1 MMRLTAANLRAL
13 DPPSPPTPERSPA
26 SEMQGFKNLIYATL
40 KTLAYLG
47 PQGDAYIKEAD
58 VVIDGDQ
65 VVYRGDQ
72 MPELE
77 SPAFWKRRLDQL
89 DPKYHALERALRGP
103 SKPVVI
109 NAAQHLEEDGIDPY
123 TPHYQT
129 KIKAWASS
137 LLANPA
143 THPTITSL
151 HSSLSHR
158 SPSPLTSS
166 ENRKRQRGL
175 DDGTD
180 APLRKRLRSSVDKPD
195 RQVLPRASG
204 HETTPNAV
212 TSREPSAPTR
222 DGNAHGTGP
231 GQKQLGSRGV
241 GKDDGESPL
250 QLLLSHTP
258 LQSRHSRARKGAQKN
273 GTRTNAILG
282 RRLPSPLA
290 KPPTVVHSR
299 ADAKGRRR
307 RTRDSYKA
315 GTTGIKLRRSRRLA
329 AKPPEYGLLPI

>member
-1 MMRLTAANLRAL
+1 MRLTAANLRAL
-13 DPPSPPTPERSPA
+13 DPPSPPPPEMSPA
-26 SEMQGFKNLIYATL
+26 SEVRDFKNWIYATL

-77 SPAFWKRRLDQL
+77 SPAFWKRRFDQL
-89 DPKYHALERALRGP
+89 NPRCRALERALRGP

-129 KIKAWASS
+129 KITAWASS

-158 SPSPLTSS
+158 SPSPLASS
-166 ENRKRQRGL
+166 TIRKRQRGL

-180 APLRKRLRSSVDKPD
+180 APLRKRLRSSIDKPD
-195 RQVLPRASG
+195 KQVFPGASG

-222 DGNAHGTGP
+222 DGNADGTGP
-231 GQKQLGSRGV
+231 GQKQLEQTQPGPKRGTEERNPY
-241 GKDDGESPL
+241 KCHPRPPASIAISQATDRRPL
-250 QLLLSHTP
+250 S
-258 LQSRHSRARKGAQKN
+258 
-273 GTRTNAILG
+273 G
-282 RRLPSPLA
+282 R
-290 KPPTVVHSR
+290 
-299 ADAKGRRR
+299 
-307 RTRDSYKA
+307 
-315 GTTGIKLRRSRRLA
+315 
-329 AKPPEYGLLPI
+329 